1 MPNPLCEPLRELLAS
16 RQLHVLFQPIADVA
30 VGGIFGYEALI
41 RGPSDSPLHSP
52 LTLFDTAMA
61 CGALSELDH
70 LCRRLAIERFGQLD
84 LPGRLFLNV
93 TPETITQTD
102 GPRGRTLQY
111 LEAAGLSPERV
122 VIELTEHTP
131 IKDYRVMQEA
141 VEHYREM
148 GFAIAID
155 DLGSG
160 YGGLRHWTE
169 LRPEYVKIDGH
180 FAQNIHEDPVK
191 RQFVRSMREI
201 AKELDSRLVVEG
213 IETREEYAVIAS
225 LGIELAQGY
234 YLQRPAQH
242 PPRSLPQLGGMCRVP
257 SPRHRAGTARGLL
270 RRATAIAPS
279 TPLPGVVEL
288 FQQEPQLRSVVVA
301 DGERPVGIVRRHQIM
316 DFYARR
322 YVRELNARKPIRG
335 FMDAR
340 PLVVSQDT
348 PLEQLSQLVTSQI
361 EDDWDRDFIITDD
374 QGRYLGLGT
383 VIDLLRR
390 LTELQI
396 QYARYAN
403 PLTQLP
409 GSVPVNEQID
419 IYLDR
424 GINFVVA
431 YCDMDS
437 FKPYNDYYG
446 YARGDHVIR
455 EMGRLLSES
464 IDPQTDFVGHVG
476 GDDFVLVLASQ
487 SWLATLEAV
496 LARFEALAPS
506 FYDEAEREAGGILA
520 PDRQGR
526 ELFHELLS
534 LSIGVVQVA
543 PGGFKNHHEVA
554 ARASEVKCMAKRI
567 PGNGL
572 FVDRR
577 LMEGEARGSIAEGGS
592 VPAGDGR
599 RYA

>member
-1 MPNPLCEPLRELLAS
+1 MSNLLCEPLRELLAS

-30 VGGIFGYEALI
+30 EGGVFGYEALI

-93 TPETITQTD
+93 TPETITQAD
-102 GPRGRTLQY
+102 GPRGRTLQF
-111 LEAAGLSPERV
+111 LEAAGVSPERV

-141 VEHYREM
+141 VGHYREM

-201 AKELDSRLVVEG
+201 AKELDSHLVVEG

-234 YLQRPAQH
+234 YLQRPTQH
-242 PPRSLPQLGGMCRVP
+242 PPRSLPQLGGTCRVP
-257 SPRHRAGTARGLL
+257 APRHRAGTARGLL
-270 RRATAIAPS
+270 HRATAISPA
-279 TPLPGVVEL
+279 TPLPSVVEL
-288 FQQEPQLRSVVVA
+288 FQREPQLRSVVVA
-301 DGERPVGIVRRHQIM
+301 DGDRPVGIVRRHQIM

-335 FMDAR
+335 FMDGQ
-340 PLVVSQDT
+340 PLMVSQDT

-361 EDDWDRDFIITDD
+361 EDDWDRDFIITDE

-424 GINFVVA
+424 GIDFVVA

-464 IDPQTDFVGHVG
+464 IDPRTDFVGHVG
-476 GDDFVLVLASQ
+476 GDDFVLVLASA
-487 SWLATLEAV
+487 SWLPTLEAV
-496 LARFEALAPS
+496 LARFESLAPS
-506 FYDEAEREAGGILA
+506 FYDDTEREAGGILA

-534 LSIGVVQVA
+534 LSIGVVQISSGA
-543 PGGFKNHHEVA
+543 FMNHHEVA
-554 ARASEVKCMAKRI
+554 ARASEVKCMAKRS
-567 PGNGL
+567 PGNSL
-572 FVDRR
+572 FIDRR
-577 LMEGEARGSIAEGGS
+577 VGGEETVESCAELVYPAASNRLMA
-592 VPAGDGR
+592 
-599 RYA
+599 

>member
-1 MPNPLCEPLRELLAS
+1 MPNPLCDALRELLDS
-16 RQLHVLFQPIADVA
+16 RQLHVLFQPIAEVA
-30 VGGIFGYEALI
+30 VGEVFGYEALI

-61 CGALSELDH
+61 CGVLSELDH
-70 LCRRLAIERFGQLD
+70 LCRQLAIERFGQLD

-93 TPETITQTD
+93 TPETIAQPD
-102 GPRGRTLQY
+102 GPRGRTLRF
-111 LEAAGLSPERV
+111 LEAAGLPPERV

-141 VEHYREM
+141 VNHYREM

-201 AKELDSRLVVEG
+201 AKEMDSRLVVEG

-225 LGIELAQGY
+225 LGIEFAQGY
-234 YLQRPAQH
+234 YLQRPSPH
-242 PPRSLPQLGGMCRVP
+242 PPRALPQLGGVAQAP
-257 SPRHRAGTARGLL
+257 LPRHRATTARALL
-270 RRATAIAPS
+270 RPATAL
-279 TPLPGVVEL
+279 LPGTLLSDVVDL
-288 FQQEPQLRSVVVA
+288 FQHEAQLRSVAIV
-301 DGERPVGIVRRHQIM
+301 DRERPVGIVRRHRIM

-322 YVRELNARKPIRG
+322 FVRELNARKPTRD
-335 FMDAR
+335 FMDR
-340 PLVVSQDT
+340 NPLVVAQDT
-348 PLEQLSQLVTSQI
+348 PLEQLSQLVTNQI
-361 EDDWDRDFIITDD
+361 DDDWDRDFIITDET
-374 QGRYLGLGT
+374 GRYLGMGA

-409 GSVPVNEQID
+409 GSVPVNEHID
-419 IYLDR
+419 AQLER
-424 GINFVVA
+424 GLPFVVA
-431 YCDMDS
+431 YCDLDA

-446 YARGDHVIR
+446 YARGDVVIR
-455 EMGRLLSES
+455 ELGRVLSEAA
-464 IDPQTDFVGHVG
+464 DPRADFVGHVG
-476 GDDFVLVLASQ
+476 GDDFVLVLIAAQ
-487 SWLATLEAV
+487 WQEVLESV

-506 FYDEAEREAGGILA
+506 FYDETEREAGGIRA
-520 PDRQGR
+520 PNRQGH
-526 ELFHELLS
+526 EEFHPLLS
-534 LSIGVVQVA
+534 LSIGVVQVL
-543 PGGFKNHHEVA
+543 PGAFRNHHQVA
-554 ARASEVKCMAKRI
+554 ARASEVKGMAKRLQ
-567 PGNGL
+567 GNSL
-572 FVDRR
+572 FIDRR
-577 LMEGEARGSIAEGGS
+577 TAGSEDLPECAAQLAS
-592 VPAGDGR
+592 DLPA
-599 RYA
+599 